1 MFRSIT
7 LAVLLATAAPA
18 LADAAASF
26 RDGRWAEAATQG
38 RAEGSAASL
47 ILAGRATLTIA
58 GFQTTDKAAA
68 RAAIASAQ
76 RDFEAALAKA
86 PGNGEAAI
94 QRAIALGYRAKL
106 DRSPGEAKETRK
118 AMEAVLAKDPGNAL
132 ANAALGGWHGG
143 AIATLGGFLAGSLL
157 GASRSASERYFAAA
171 IAREPQNIIHPVTY
185 AFTLLDL
192 DADNGPKAARLLRG
206 AVALPVHD
214 AYDMQNR
221 KGAAAVLAL
230 LDKGD
235 ADGARTLAK
244 KIEPFG
250 NVG

>member
-1 MFRSIT
+1 MFRSISVA
-7 LAVLLATAAPA
+7 LLLATATPA
-18 LADAAASF
+18 FADAAASF
-26 RDGRWAEAATQG
+26 HDGRWAEAMREG
-38 RAEGSAASL
+38 RAEGTPASL
-47 ILAGRATLTIA
+47 ILAGRATLTVA
-58 GFQTTDKAAA
+58 GYQLTDKAQAK
-68 RAAIASAQ
+68 AAIDAAQ

-86 PGNGEAAI
+86 PNNSEAAI

-106 DRSPGEAKETRK
+106 DRSPGEAKATRK
-118 AMEAVLAKDPGNAL
+118 AMEAVLARDPTNAL

-143 AIATLGGFLAGSLL
+143 AIATLGGFLAGSVL
-157 GASRSASERYFAAA
+157 GASRSASERYFATAL
-171 IAREPQNIIHPVTY
+171 AREPKNIIHPVTY

-192 DADNGPKAARLLRG
+192 DADNGPKAATLLRG
-206 AVALPVHD
+206 AVALPVRD
-214 AYDMQNR
+214 AYDTQNR

-244 KIEPFG
+244 KIQPFG

>member
-1 MFRSIT
+1 MLRLIT
-7 LAVLLATAAPA
+7 ASLLLATAAPA
-18 LADAAASF
+18 FADAATAF
-26 RDGRWAEAATQG
+26 REGRWAEAIRDG
-38 RAEGSAASL
+38 RAEATPASL
-47 ILAGRATLTIA
+47 ILAGRAQLSVA
-58 GFQTTDKAAA
+58 GYGMTDKAQAK
-68 RAAIASAQ
+68 AAIDAAQ

-86 PGNGEAAI
+86 PSNNEAAI

-106 DRSPGEAKETRK
+106 DRSPGEAKATRK

-143 AIATLGGFLAGSLL
+143 AIATLGGFLAGSVL
-157 GASRSASERYFAAA
+157 GASRSASERYFATA
-171 IAREPQNIIHPVTY
+171 IAREPKNIIHPVTY

-192 DADNGPKAARLLRG
+192 DADNGPKAATLLRG

-214 AYDMQNR
+214 AYDAQNR

-235 ADGARTLAK
+235 ARGARALAT
-244 KIEPFG
+244 KIQPFG
-250 NVG
+250 GVS